1 MREIGKLIVE
11 DHNERLTN
19 GMDVNGAQFAA
30 LQQITIDRKS
40 AKGSAQPSTPLF
52 DTGQMKKLILKSPKR
67 NKVEVRVRSNR
78 DQIGSWHQSGEA
90 RGGKVREWF
99 GISDMVVAQ
108 IGGIVMQEIERKINI
123 SVNTRARTL

>member
-1 MREIGKLIVE
+1 MKEIGELIVE
-11 DHNERLTN
+11 DHNKRLTD
-19 GMDVNGAQFAA
+19 GMDVNGDPFTAI
-30 LQQITIDRKS
+30 LPVTIARKK

-67 NKVEVRVRSNR
+67 NKVEVRVRSSR
-78 DQIGSWHQSGEA
+78 DQIGNWHQSGEA

-108 IGGIVMQEIERKINI
+108 IGGIVMQEIERKINM
-123 SVNTRARTL
+123 SVRE